1 MNIKYLLGSFLILL
15 VAASAITPVLGASNT
30 QNSSHDITFVKF
42 KMIDDAQWENMTDEE
57 KEAYLG
63 QFEIT
68 DENGSY
74 KVTMHNML
82 GSKDMNADF
91 VSLTVSMYDPDE
103 MKLLESMSAEER
115 ESYVLTRYKEKL
127 DIEVAAGNLTQEEAD
142 ELYAEYKAGDHKH
155 MRFFTA
161 SASANSL
168 TEEEIAALKDM
179 TEDERG
185 AFLLEHF
192 KQSLSD
198 AVAEGKLTQEEADK
212 MLEARENGRNVEV
225 KIHEGNGEFTLRMM
239 TPLSEEELSALQDM
253 TEDDKKE
260 FFLAQIKSNLD
271 ADVAAG
277 KITQE
282 EADEI
287 LAYHESGSAGY
298 MKGNMLHGTA
308 SFRIE
313 AANVTE

>member
-15 VAASAITPVLGASNT
+15 VAASAMTPVLGASNT
-30 QNSSHDITFVKF
+30 QNSSHDVKFVKF
-42 KMIDDAQWENMTDEE
+42 NMIDDAQWANMTDEE

-63 QFEIT
+63 QFEIS
-68 DENGSY
+68 DENGTIRI
-74 KVTMHNML
+74 TMHEAPGAGNM
-82 GSKDMNADF
+82 SSEV
-91 VSLTVSMYDPDE
+91 VSLTVSRYDPDE

-115 ESYVLTRYKEKL
+115 ESYVLTKYKEDL
-127 DIEVAAGNLTQEEAD
+127 DIEVAAGNLTQAEAD

-155 MRFFTA
+155 MSFFTA
-161 SASANSL
+161 STSAVSL
-168 TEEEIAALKDM
+168 SEEELEALKDM
-179 TEDERG
+179 TEDERE
-185 AFLLEHF
+185 AFFLEHF

-198 AVAEGKLTQEEADK
+198 AVAEGKLTQEEADE
-212 MLEARENGRNVEV
+212 MLEARENGRNVAF
-225 KIHEGNGEFTLRMM
+225 KIHGEHGDFTVKMM
-239 TPLSEEELSALQDM
+239 TPLSEEELSTLQGM

-298 MKGNMLHGTA
+298 TRGNAFHRTV
-308 SFRIE
+308 SFRIDTAT
-313 AANVTE
+313 AAE